1 MCFMAPTY
9 QLSSVDGPCDQWATA
24 VTTPRPAGQRGSR
37 SGVPPLLPGNH
48 QRADRQRCARND
60 SDQLTTTS
68 STSNTLQ
75 PATGKMG
82 LKTTIIGTVLATLA
96 ANPATAAQPRAAR
109 PIPAP
114 MRDLVWGKLNFL
126 HTTDTHGWH
135 AGHLQESQYS
145 ADWGDYV
152 SFAEHMRQKAD
163 DLGVDL
169 LLVDTGDRVEGNGL
183 YDASSP
189 KGKYY
194 YDIYKEQDVD
204 VICTGNHELYIASTA
219 DREYERTVE
228 NFRGR
233 YVASNLDYVKGDG
246 ERVEMAQRYRRFRT
260 KNQGVEVVAMG
271 FLFDFGGNA
280 NNTVVKR
287 VGDVVREGWFQRL
300 MREEE
305 KPDLWLVIGHV
316 GVQMEE
322 FKTVFGEIRRWN
334 GDAPILFF
342 GGHVHVRDATS
353 YDERSF
359 AMASG
364 RYFETIGWMSV
375 DGAIKKAEED
385 SKGERGL
392 SFHRRYIDNNL
403 LGLHH
408 HSGLNAST
416 FHTEHG
422 KNVTSMIAKARKELE
437 LDYTFGCAPQDYWMT
452 RSPYPGPDSIYT
464 LLEEEVIP
472 DIAVN
477 PKRKD
482 VPRLVIAN
490 TGAIRFDIFKGAFTR
505 DSTYITS
512 PFLSVLNYIPDVPYH
527 AAKKVIKLLNN
538 AGKIMADAHMDNEF
552 MAIPEQ
558 LSIRESII
566 YDTPAN
572 PFSEDGI
579 QKPMGQHGHEE
590 PFLVEG
596 YTTRD
601 DIGDDG
607 DDALHSRINFYV
619 VPNCIQSELSFPE
632 EGEPE
637 TVDLVFFDFI
647 QPWVLMALKFS
658 GAVYTDKDVTLYVEG
673 TFTELFAGWIEDNWP
688 AKC

>member
-1 MCFMAPTY
+1 
-9 QLSSVDGPCDQWATA
+9 
-24 VTTPRPAGQRGSR
+24 
-37 SGVPPLLPGNH
+37 
-48 QRADRQRCARND
+48 
-60 SDQLTTTS
+60 
-68 STSNTLQ
+68 
-75 PATGKMG
+75 MG
-82 LKTTIIGTVLATLA
+82 LRNAVVGSVLAALA
-96 ANPATAAQPRAAR
+96 AQPATAAQHGAAE

-152 SFAEHMRQKAD
+152 SFAAQMRKKAD
-163 DLGVDL
+163 DAGVDL

-189 KGKYY
+189 KGQYY
-194 YDIYKEQDVD
+194 YDIYREQDVD
-204 VICTGNHELYIASTA
+204 IICTGNHELYIASTA
-219 DREYERTVE
+219 DGEHKHTVP
-228 NFRGR
+228 NFKGK
-233 YVASNLDYVKGDG
+233 YIASNLDYIIPETG
-246 ERVEMAQRYRRFRT
+246 ERIPMARRYRKFNT
-260 KNQGVEVVAMG
+260 KNQGVEVVAFG
-271 FLFDFGGNA
+271 FLFDFTGNA
-280 NNTVVKR
+280 NNTVVKPA
-287 VGDVVREGWFQRL
+287 REVIREKWFQEAI
-300 MREEE
+300 RE
-305 KPDLWLVIGHV
+305 KTDVFVVIGHV
-316 GVQMEE
+316 GVQMQE
-322 FKTVFGEIRRWN
+322 FKDIFTEIRRLNWLT
-334 GDAPILFF
+334 PILFF
-342 GGHVHVRDATS
+342 GGHVHVRDATA
-353 YDERSF
+353 YDSRSF

-375 DGAIKKAEED
+375 DGPVKKIEQVSSEAD
-385 SKGERGL
+385 AAAFK
-392 SFHRRYIDNNL
+392 FHRRYIDNNL
-403 LGLHH
+403 LGLYH

-422 KNVTSMIAKARKELE
+422 KNVTAIIAKARKELD
-437 LDYTFGCAPQDYWMT
+437 LDYTFGCAPKNYWMS

-477 PKRKD
+477 HKRKD
-482 VPRLVIAN
+482 VPRLVIVN

-512 PFLSVLNYIPDVPYH
+512 PFLSVLNHIPDVPYH

-538 AGKIMADAHMDNEF
+538 AGKIMADAHMGNEF

-558 LSIRESII
+558 LSIKESII
-566 YDTPAN
+566 YDAPAN
-572 PFSEDGI
+572 PFSGEGA
-579 QKPMGQHGHEE
+579 QKPMGQHGHKE
-590 PFLVEG
+590 PSLIEG

-607 DDALHSRINFYV
+607 DDAIHSRVNFYV
-619 VPNCIQSELSFPE
+619 VPNCIQTELAFPE
-632 EGEPE
+632 AEDPE

-658 GAVYTDKDVTLYVEG
+658 GEVYTDKDVSLYVEG
-673 TFTELFAGWIEDNWP
+673 TFTELLAGWIKENWP